1 MHKTRRKT
9 ELLAPAGNMEAFRGA
24 LNAGADAVYLAGQN
38 FGARAYAGN
47 FSEEELRD
55 ALQRAHLFGVRI
67 YLTVNTLTR
76 QEELAELTSFVR
88 RMYEAGLDGVIVQD
102 LGAAA
107 SIREACPGLELHAS
121 TQMSVTGPEAIRFL
135 KRQGF
140 VRVVPARE
148 LSLGEI
154 RVLKEEGLEIE
165 SFIHG
170 AMCYSYSGKCLL
182 SSFLGGRSGNRG
194 RCAGPCRLPYE
205 AVGEDGAPLT
215 KGGMCYPLS
224 MKDMCALPIL
234 PKLLDAGIDSFKIEG
249 RMKKPEYV
257 AGTTAIYRKY
267 IDRFYD
273 WDEKGRPG
281 TWSIDSEDL
290 EALNRLYVRSDLCT
304 GYYERRNGRDLVTM
318 HEPGYR
324 GADEAL
330 LARIRERYLQKDR
343 KARVYARAVITA
355 GKEAQ
360 LELTAENGSASVTAA
375 GPLVQEARSRALT
388 QEDIAAKL
396 GKTGNLP
403 LEFAELHIE
412 TDGHSFLPVSAL
424 GELRRSAAEAYM
436 KAALASGQN
445 KNAAVRDVE
454 CGGLQPEE
462 ATKTTGA
469 VTPLQT
475 QEMPDAQCIEE
486 LPAQNMTAREDVSKQ
501 TVPPARQLIMVQ
513 TVPQARAALQWIV
526 QAGKRTDIQSAAG
539 TSAGSSPC
547 VEHDDRNGQ
556 HPYALIL
563 DANALD
569 ASKTLLQEIA
579 GAEEKAGCRIPVLAA
594 LPYVVRESDR
604 PWLEAFYAENR
615 DRFYGFVTRSLEE
628 LEFLKE
634 KEYDRAVLAD
644 SFLYAWNT
652 KSLQVLQENAPKGSG
667 NEEHGGFFR
676 VLPAELDR
684 KELQKTFAG
693 ELMDAVLPVYG
704 RHPLMLS
711 AGCIRK
717 TTKGCLIKGC
727 ILNDEQTG
735 RQSGKPGSRPDSG
748 EGGMVYLRDRTG
760 AMFPVRTDCRHCQ
773 NILYNSVPTS
783 LHKSLGDALMQQCGS
798 LLLSFTTEK
807 PEEMTEILALFAGD
821 TKAQAPAAYTT
832 GHYRKGAL

>member
-76 QEELAELTSFVR
+76 QEELAELTAFVR

-154 RVLKEEGLEIE
+154 RMLKEEGLEIE

-205 AVGEDGAPLT
+205 AVGEDGMPLT
-215 KGGMCYPLS
+215 KGAMCYPLS

-281 TWSIDSEDL
+281 TWSIDPEDL
-290 EALNRLYVRSDLCT
+290 EALNRLYIRSDLCT

-343 KARVYARAVITA
+343 KARVYARAVIAA
-355 GKEAQ
+355 GREAQ

-424 GELRRSAAEAYM
+424 GELRRSAAEAFLQ
-436 KAALASGQN
+436 AAIPSGQN
-445 KNAAVRDVE
+445 KN
-454 CGGLQPEE
+454 
-462 ATKTTGA
+462 T
-469 VTPLQT
+469 
-475 QEMPDAQCIEE
+475 
-486 LPAQNMTAREDVSKQ
+486 PAQDTTAREDVSKQ
-501 TVPPARQLIMVQ
+501 TVPPAHQLIMVQ
-513 TVPQARAALQWIV
+513 TVLQVRAALKWIE
-526 QAGKRTDIQSAAG
+526 QAGKQTEAQTEKRISVQSAAG

-594 LPYVVRESDR
+594 LPYVVRGSDR

-693 ELMDAVLPVYG
+693 ELTDAVLPVYG

-735 RQSGKPGSRPDSG
+735 RQSGKPGSRPGSG
-748 EGGMVYLRDRTG
+748 EGGMVFLRDRTG

>member
-1 MHKTRRKT
+1 MQKLRRKT

-76 QEELAELTSFVR
+76 QEELAELTAFVR

-215 KGGMCYPLS
+215 KSGMCYPLS

-281 TWSIDSEDL
+281 TWSIDPEDL
-290 EALNRLYVRSDLCT
+290 EALNRLYIRSDLCT

-330 LARIRERYLQKDR
+330 LAGIRERYLQKDR

-355 GKEAQ
+355 GREAQ
-360 LELTAENGSASVTAA
+360 LELTAEDGSTSVTAT

-412 TDGHSFLPVSAL
+412 TDGRSFLPVSAL

-436 KAALASGQN
+436 KAAIPSGQN
-445 KNAAVRDVE
+445 KNAAARDVGCRE
-454 CGGLQPEE
+454 MQPEE
-462 ATKTTGA
+462 QTK
-469 VTPLQT
+469 
-475 QEMPDAQCIEE
+475 
-486 LPAQNMTAREDVSKQ
+486 TAREDVSGQ

-513 TVPQARAALQWIV
+513 TVPQARAALKWIA
-526 QAGKRTDIQSAAG
+526 QAGKRTCAQIGRQTDVQIAKRTGAQNA
-539 TSAGSSPC
+539 AGSSPC
-547 VEHDDRNGQ
+547 GAYDRNGQ
-556 HPYALIL
+556 YPYALIL
-563 DANALD
+563 DAQALD
-569 ASKTLLQEIA
+569 ASETLLQEIA
-579 GAEEKAGCRIPVLAA
+579 GTEEKAGCRIPVLAA

-652 KSLQVLQENAPKGSG
+652 KSLQVLQENAPKGCG

-693 ELMDAVLPVYG
+693 ALAGAVLPVYG

-727 ILNDEQTG
+727 ILHDRQNG
-735 RQSGKPGSRPDSG
+735 RQSGKPGSRPGSS
-748 EGGMVYLRDRTG
+748 EGSMVYLRDRTE